1 MLLTLI
7 KDINFLSIQP
17 FSSIGIAICYG
28 IKKKQNISPRLSRFG
43 GFGTDKLFCYIATI
57 LQFYLI

>member
-28 IKKKQNISPRLSRFG
+28 IKKKKTFHQGYQGLGVLVLISF
-43 GFGTDKLFCYIATI
+43 FAI
-57 LQFYLI
+57 